1 MTYSLSPPRWIG
13 AVLLNL
19 CVLSTV
25 FLKYLRDLDLD
36 SFCLRCI
43 SISPLVYL
51 IIACR
56 CQVVLISFQE
66 I

>member
-43 SISPLVYL
+43 LVSPLVYL
-51 IIACR
+51 IITCR